1 MRESRS
7 SSRFGVAA
15 PASLAFSLVLC
26 ACAGGGSDP
35 GGEEPGTRTEIVY
48 VVEDSQQVRTADLS
62 GARAGVRSS
71 PPVTPPPKVEEPR
84 EEPVQAPV
92 APSAAKDGVA
102 FAPDGEYAVQI
113 GMYADPA
120 RARERLRQLKALGYP
135 AYLLPS
141 DQGVRLRI
149 GYFTRRAEA
158 DSFGQRFSREQGG
171 QFWVDRRSKE
181 REGR

>member
-1 MRESRS
+1 MRETLS
-7 SSRFGVAA
+7 SCRLAVAG
-15 PASLAFSLVLC
+15 PSLALGLALC

-35 GGEEPGTRTEIVY
+35 GEEAPGTRTEIVY

-62 GARAGVRSS
+62 G
-71 PPVTPPPKVEEPR
+71 PPPKVEEVR
-84 EEPVQAPV
+84 EEPPSSEP
-92 APSAAKDGVA
+92 APSEPDPAAAKDGVA
-102 FAPDGEYAVQI
+102 FAPDGEYTVQV
-113 GMYADPA
+113 GMFSEPV
-120 RARERLRQLKALGYP
+120 RARERLQQLKALGYP

-149 GYFTRRAEA
+149 GYFARREEA

-181 REGR
+181 TESR

>member
-1 MRESRS
+1 MRQPRP
-7 SSRFGVAA
+7 SSRLAVPAQ
-15 PASLAFSLVLC
+15 ASLAWSLALC

-48 VVEDSQQVRTADLS
+48 VVKDSQQVRTADLS
-62 GARAGVRSS
+62 G
-71 PPVTPPPKVEEPR
+71 PPPKVEEAR
-84 EEPVQAPV
+84 EEPVEAP
-92 APSAAKDGVA
+92 ATPSAARDGVA
-102 FAPDGEYAVQI
+102 FAPDGEYTVQI
-113 GMYADPA
+113 GMFADPA
-120 RARERLRQLKALGYP
+120 RARERLRQLKALDYP

-149 GYFTRRAEA
+149 GYFARREEA

-181 REGR
+181 REAR

>member
-1 MRESRS
+1 MRLTRPS
-7 SSRFGVAA
+7 SWLGAPG
-15 PASLAFSLVLC
+15 PASVAFSLILC

-62 GARAGVRSS
+62 G
-71 PPVTPPPKVEEPR
+71 PPPKIEEAR
-84 EEPVQAPV
+84 EEPAPTE
-92 APSAAKDGVA
+92 AALPGAKDGVA
-102 FAPDGEYAVQI
+102 FAPDGEYTVQI
-113 GMYADPA
+113 GTFADPG
-120 RARERLRQLKALGYP
+120 RARERLQQLKALGYP

-149 GYFTRRAEA
+149 GYFSRREEA

-181 REGR
+181 GEGR